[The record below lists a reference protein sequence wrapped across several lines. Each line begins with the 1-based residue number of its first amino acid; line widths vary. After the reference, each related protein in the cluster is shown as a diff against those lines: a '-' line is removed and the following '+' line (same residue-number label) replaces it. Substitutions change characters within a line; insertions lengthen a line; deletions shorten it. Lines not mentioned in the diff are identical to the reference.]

1 MHDGSDSTSPYTS
14 DLLVAQLQMLLVYFE
29 KGGLQLLITPDQ
41 RLLDDLSDILD
52 LLAHMFLEIAVNEAA
67 YLFL

>member
-1 MHDGSDSTSPYTS
+1 
-14 DLLVAQLQMLLVYFE
+14 MLLVYFE
-29 KGGLQLLITPDQ
+29 KGCLQLLITPDQ

-52 LLAHMFLEIAVNEAA
+52 LLAHMFLEIAVNEAS